1 MYIGY
6 SRSQIRIEEVKL
18 EFIKGGVLMQGICNQ
33 SLAAN
38 LHFSIIKKQ
47 KEKQKNKQANKKHIT
62 SI

>member
-1 MYIGY
+1 MHLMFIGY

-33 SLAAN
+33 LLAAN

-47 KEKQKNKQANKKHIT
+47 KEKQKNK
-62 SI
+62 